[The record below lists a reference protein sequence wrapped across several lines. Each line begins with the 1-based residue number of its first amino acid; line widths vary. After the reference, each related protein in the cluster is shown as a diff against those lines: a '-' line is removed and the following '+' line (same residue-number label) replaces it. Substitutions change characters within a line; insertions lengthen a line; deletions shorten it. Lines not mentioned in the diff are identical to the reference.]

1 MQPEVAHWQGP
12 GSARTAGQP
21 GLRRSSV
28 GRDDSANTAVRR
40 VVYHQFRGDPLFCAG
55 NRVLLSRLI
64 EETVRHC
71 CDGDFASSIAS
82 RRPWFWHSLCRK
94 TGPPD
99 SLPKSQPRMVAT
111 PPNIARDCEVGHK
124 GSDPNKRRIM

>member
-1 MQPEVAHWQGP
+1 ML
-12 GSARTAGQP
+12 
-21 GLRRSSV
+21 GL
-28 GRDDSANTAVRR
+28 
-40 VVYHQFRGDPLFCAG
+40 QG
-55 NRVLLSRLI
+55 NRVCGDHPLAATTALIQPCGVLSITNSGETCFFVPATVCYLAVLI